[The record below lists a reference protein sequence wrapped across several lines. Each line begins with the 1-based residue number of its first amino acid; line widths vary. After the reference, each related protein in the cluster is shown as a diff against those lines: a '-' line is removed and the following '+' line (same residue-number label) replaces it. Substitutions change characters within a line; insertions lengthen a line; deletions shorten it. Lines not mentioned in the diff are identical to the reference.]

1 MTQSLNQVLRQMR
14 AKYPRATYVVDD
26 VPDDNRT
33 LYEGDLNGIL
43 SIDYLQ
49 DNKVLVWGLTSLR
62 RPTASLSASRKR
74 PSTKARAGGLIPA
87 FIWVSIPYQE
97 AARTVNP
104 LVNTSVGSTPTWPT
118 IRKEVLSCQENAF

>member
-33 LYEGDLNGIL
+33 LYEGDLNGIM

-49 DNKVLVWGLTSLR
+49 DNKVLEVDESQA
-62 RPTASLSASRKR
+62 PDH
-74 PSTKARAGGLIPA
+74 I
-87 FIWVSIPYQE
+87 FIRIEEE
-97 AARTVNP
+97 A
-104 LVNTSVGSTPTWPT
+104 
-118 IRKEVLSCQENAF
+118 ID

>member
-26 VPDDNRT
+26 VLDDNRT

-49 DNKVLVWGLTSLR
+49 DNKVLEVDESQAPDR
-62 RPTASLSASRKR
+62 V
-74 PSTKARAGGLIPA
+74 
-87 FIWVSIPYQE
+87 FIRIEEE
-97 AARTVNP
+97 A
-104 LVNTSVGSTPTWPT
+104 
-118 IRKEVLSCQENAF
+118 ID

>member
-33 LYEGDLNGIL
+33 LYEGDINGIL

-49 DNKVLVWGLTSLR
+49 DNKVLEVDESHAPDR
-62 RPTASLSASRKR
+62 
-74 PSTKARAGGLIPA
+74 I
-87 FIWVSIPYQE
+87 FIRIEEE
-97 AARTVNP
+97 A
-104 LVNTSVGSTPTWPT
+104 
-118 IRKEVLSCQENAF
+118 ID

>member
-33 LYEGDLNGIL
+33 LYEGDINGIL

-49 DNKVLVWGLTSLR
+49 DNKVLGVDESQAPDR
-62 RPTASLSASRKR
+62 I
-74 PSTKARAGGLIPA
+74 LIR
-87 FIWVSIPYQE
+87 IEEE
-97 AARTVNP
+97 A
-104 LVNTSVGSTPTWPT
+104 
-118 IRKEVLSCQENAF
+118 ID

>member
-26 VPDDNRT
+26 VLDDNRT

-49 DNKVLVWGLTSLR
+49 DNKVLEVDESHAPDR
-62 RPTASLSASRKR
+62 
-74 PSTKARAGGLIPA
+74 I
-87 FIWVSIPYQE
+87 FIRIEEE
-97 AARTVNP
+97 A
-104 LVNTSVGSTPTWPT
+104 
-118 IRKEVLSCQENAF
+118 ID

>member
-33 LYEGDLNGIL
+33 LYEGDLNGIM

-49 DNKVLVWGLTSLR
+49 DNKVLEVDES
-62 RPTASLSASRKR
+62 
-74 PSTKARAGGLIPA
+74 KAPDRI
-87 FIWVSIPYQE
+87 FIRIEEE
-97 AARTVNP
+97 A
-104 LVNTSVGSTPTWPT
+104 
-118 IRKEVLSCQENAF
+118 ID

>member
-33 LYEGDLNGIL
+33 LYEGDLNGIM

-49 DNKVLVWGLTSLR
+49 DNKVLEVDESQAPDR
-62 RPTASLSASRKR
+62 V
-74 PSTKARAGGLIPA
+74 
-87 FIWVSIPYQE
+87 FIRIEEE
-97 AARTVNP
+97 A
-104 LVNTSVGSTPTWPT
+104 
-118 IRKEVLSCQENAF
+118 ID